1 MDVVLPLLEVWRS
14 PFVKYECDKAP
25 SRCVTCGLDTV
36 KTGISCGGEY
46 DPLKCM
52 IKGYE
57 PPRKVPEAYMEKMR
71 NWATKNNVEFGKPSC
86 DGGKPPSVE
95 RARRY
100 AKAAGDDDR
109 PDGRSCCAA
118 RRNSEG
124 RCHERYAG

>member
-1 MDVVLPLLEVWRS
+1 MGWMSCHRCWKSGEHLS
-14 PFVKYECDKAP
+14 YECDKAP

-71 NWATKNNVEFGKPSC
+71 NWATKNNVKFGKPSEAGASS
-86 DGGKPPSVE
+86 DVKVE
-95 RARRY
+95 PD
-100 AKAAGDDDR
+100 KALVAYNPEQVSWGLVNGQWVGSQD
-109 PDGRSCCAA
+109 
-118 RRNSEG
+118 
-124 RCHERYAG
+124 